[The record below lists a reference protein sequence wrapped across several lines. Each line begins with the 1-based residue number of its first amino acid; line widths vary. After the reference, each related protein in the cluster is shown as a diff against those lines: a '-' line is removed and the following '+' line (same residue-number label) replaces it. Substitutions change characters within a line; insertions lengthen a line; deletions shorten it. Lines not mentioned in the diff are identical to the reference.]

1 MNTRKVISL
10 IITLCVALAAW
21 FAPADVFGI
30 KDLTV
35 VEQRV
40 IAVFLFAALMWILEV
55 IPIWTT
61 SVLVIVILLLT
72 VSDSSIWFM
81 QKNTENAEFF
91 GQVIKH
97 KSLMATFADPIIML
111 FLGGFMLAI
120 GSAKCNLDK
129 NLARVLFKP
138 FGTRSEIVLLGMM
151 VVTALFSMFMSNTA
165 TTAMMFAVMAP
176 LLAPMGDKAGKGRT
190 AMILAIPVAANI
202 GGIGTPIGTPPNAI
216 VLKYLNDP
224 EGMNLGIG
232 FGQWMLAMVP
242 FVLVLLLITW
252 AIMIKMFPFYRKNLE
267 LNFDCKFE
275 KSKKAYI
282 IYATFAVTVLLWM
295 FDHVTGL
302 NSNVVAM
309 IPIAVFCA
317 TGVVDKNDLKTISWD
332 VLWLV
337 AGGFALGVALQG
349 SGLAKSL
356 VDSIPF
362 GTWEP
367 IVTLIGA
374 GLLCYLM
381 STFMSHTATS
391 ALLVPVLAAVAVG
404 MGDALTLFGGAS
416 TLLIGVALSSSL
428 AMALPIS
435 TPPNAIAHA
444 TGLTTQKE
452 MATVGLIVA
461 FFGLAMGYGMLLLLG
476 KYGFFI

>member
-1 MNTRKVISL
+1 MNTRKLISL
-10 IITLCVALAAW
+10 IITLAVALGAW
-21 FAPADVFGI
+21 VAPSDVFGI
-30 KDLTV
+30 QGLTT
-35 VEQRV
+35 VEHRV
-40 IAVFLFAALMWILEV
+40 IAIFFFAALMWITEV

-61 SVLVIVILLLT
+61 SVLVITILLLT

-81 QKNTENAEFF
+81 RPAAEDVANF
-91 GQVIKH
+91 GKVVKY
-97 KSLMATFADPIIML
+97 KALMASFADPIIML
-111 FLGGFMLAI
+111 FLGGFVLAI

-138 FGTRSEIVLLGMM
+138 FGTRSEVVLLGMM
-151 VVTALFSMFMSNTA
+151 FVTAIFSMFMSNTA

-176 LLAPMGDKAGKGRT
+176 LLAPLGKDGGKGRT
-190 AMILAIPVAANI
+190 AMTLAIPVAANI

-224 EGMNLGIG
+224 DGMNLGIG
-232 FGQWMLAMVP
+232 FGQWMMYMVP
-242 FVLVLLLITW
+242 FVFILLFITW
-252 AIMIKMFPFYRKNLE
+252 LIMIKMFPFRRKNLE

-275 KSKKAYI
+275 HSKKAYI
-282 IYATFAVTVLLWM
+282 IYATFAITVLLWM
-295 FDHVTGL
+295 CDRVTGL

-317 TGVVDKNDLKTISWD
+317 TGVIDKNDLKTISWD

-349 SGLAKSL
+349 TGLAKSM
-356 VDSIPF
+356 VNSIPF
-362 GTWEP
+362 ATWQP
-367 IVTLIGA
+367 VVTVVGA
-374 GLLCYLM
+374 GLICYAM

-391 ALLVPVLAAVAVG
+391 ALLVPILAAVAVG
-404 MGDALTLFGGAS
+404 MGDALAPYGGAS
-416 TLLIGVALSSSL
+416 TLLIGVAMSSSL

-435 TPPNAIAHA
+435 TPPNAIAHSA
-444 TGLTTQKE
+444 GLTTQKE

-461 FFGLAMGYGMLLLLG
+461 LFGLTMTYVMLLVLG
-476 KYGFFI
+476 KYNLL